1 MIRVAIVEDQGE
13 IREGLKALIS
23 GTPGYGCAGAW
34 RSMEEALA
42 QIGRDVPDVLLADIG
57 LPGMPGTEGIRLLKQ
72 RYAGLP
78 ALMLTVYEDDER
90 IFEALCAG
98 ACGYLL
104 KSTPPARLLE
114 CLQEAVAGGAPMSP
128 PVARRVVELFRDF
141 RPPDKSDRKL
151 TPHEARLLGLL
162 VDGHNLKTAA
172 TEIGVS
178 RATVAWHM
186 RSIYEKLQ
194 VHSKSEAVAK
204 ALRARMIR

>member
-42 QIGRDVPDVLLADIG
+42 QIGHDVPDVLLADIG

-72 RYAGLP
+72 RYAGMP

-114 CLQEAVAGGAPMSP
+114 CLQEAVDGGAPMSP
-128 PVARRVVELFRDF
+128 PVARRVIELFRDF
-141 RPPDKSDRKL
+141 RPPEKSDRKL
-151 TPHEARLLGLL
+151 TPHEAKLLGLL

-172 TEIGVS
+172 AETGVS